1 MGRVVGFAQ
10 RKDCNEPVAKLR
22 KQGTRPN
29 LANLE
34 QDVCCDGDGR

>member
-1 MGRVVGFAQ
+1 MGFAQ
-10 RKDCNEPVAKLR
+10 RKDYNEPIAKSC

-34 QDVCCDGDGR
+34 YDVCCDGDGR